1 MPIPLLLSLS
11 IFLLIIGLTLVL
23 TKQHI
28 IFILI
33 GIELITNGA
42 HLHILTF
49 SSLSDSPL
57 SGHALV
63 LFSMVVLVCET
74 ALALAIILQV
84 YKHYQTTGFPQPD
97 HSL

>member
-1 MPIPLLLSLS
+1 
-11 IFLLIIGLTLVL
+11 
-23 TKQHI
+23 
-28 IFILI
+28 
-33 GIELITNGA
+33 
-42 HLHILTF
+42 
-49 SSLSDSPL
+49 
-57 SGHALV
+57 LV